1 MFFNTHINWFFF
13 VNMANASQE
22 YFNSNKQTM
31 MARGSAASWNQE
43 SLTRK
48 NKRTLMNVY
57 RNQSTRKSKHL
68 LKCTQKPA
76 LVRSLWLPLPGFFKP

>member
-1 MFFNTHINWFFF
+1 
-13 VNMANASQE
+13 MANASQE

-31 MARGSAASWNQE
+31 MARGSAASWNQK

-48 NKRTLMNVY
+48 NNQTLMNVH

-68 LKCTQKPA
+68 LKCTQA
-76 LVRSLWLPLPGFFKP
+76 SSGEVLMIAASWFL